1 MENRLISV
9 LLYAVNIIVE
19 VAVMDKIE
27 KFAENHEKSTILYIV
42 VAFSLGLILGT
53 LMSVAKNGI
62 SIFSHNKI
70 MDNGRNNTA
79 SSSTN
84 RFPKYLK
91 K

>member
-1 MENRLISV
+1 
-9 LLYAVNIIVE
+9 
-19 VAVMDKIE
+19 MDKIE

-42 VAFSLGLILGT
+42 VAFYFGLMLGA

-62 SIFSHNKI
+62 SVFSHNKI
-70 MDNGRNNTA
+70 MDNGRSNTIMDNGRSNTA
-79 SSSTN
+79 FSSTN